1 MATFGDILRD
11 RRRNAGISQRDLA
24 AKIGV
29 DFSYISKL
37 ENGRLPPPASDT
49 AGRIAEVLNCAV
61 EDLLAAAGKFPSG
74 VEGAIASEPA
84 AIRFLQKAA
93 DLDLTQ
99 NEWERMLSRLESL
112 RGQKGSSPP

>member
-11 RRRNAGISQRDLA
+11 RRRVAGISQRDLA

-37 ENGRLPPPASDT
+37 ENGRLAPPATDT
-49 AGRIAEVLNCAV
+49 TGRIAKALNCAV

-74 VEGAIASEPA
+74 VEDAIASEPA
-84 AIRFLQKAA
+84 AIRFLQKAV

-99 NEWERMLSRLESL
+99 SEWERMLSRLESL
-112 RGQKGSSPP
+112 RGQRRG